1 MHKEEIKNLLPA
13 NQSINNQATDSPTG
27 LMIDSDISQD
37 TTPEP
42 NTVLDLMGYDAIN
55 FDALQQLTALTTEAL
70 SAMLMM
76 LELDSKIT
84 VLKGSQ
90 YQRLT

>member
-1 MHKEEIKNLLPA
+1 
-13 NQSINNQATDSPTG
+13 
-27 LMIDSDISQD
+27 MIDSDINLD
-37 TTPEP
+37 TTLEA